1 MLRLL
6 PLPIFEAV
14 EVLRV
19 LLEVG
24 EVVEVGVGDL
34 FSNAKN

>member
-6 PLPIFEAV
+6 PLPVVEAV

-19 LLEVG
+19 LLEG
-24 EVVEVGVGDL
+24 GRW
-34 FSNAKN
+34 

>member
-6 PLPIFEAV
+6 PLPVVEAV

-24 EVVEVGVGDL
+24 EAVEVGRV
-34 FSNAKN
+34 SRSQQSA

>member
-6 PLPIFEAV
+6 PLPVVEAV
-14 EVLRV
+14 KVLWV

-24 EVVEVGVGDL
+24 EVVEVGKV
-34 FSNAKN
+34 SRSQWSA